1 MEIQIS
7 SKPRLSSRRFIG
19 RIYTSRFTSS
29 CTLPPSSLP
38 PSLQILSPTDEK
50 TVPVNESVQFR
61 RSRCDA
67 CSKWRY
73 SENFE
78 KVETRFAK
86 SDIPSRS
93 DRLNRDN
100 PSERSEHTSP
110 VSGIITLFRSK
121 PRYRSPCL
129 LFRAIPRRSSPI
141 DCFPLVRSPRSF
153 SPLKLTA
160 ASPFFSTS
168 ETISPCRIDRSDF
181 PDLLPLPPVP
191 LLLKIFLPA
200 LRSYVSL
207 LLLSILLCVVPWL

>member
-19 RIYTSRFTSS
+19 RIYTSRFTSF
-29 CTLPPSSLP
+29 PPPPP
-38 PSLQILSPTDEK
+38 PSLVPRPCGFFHRRTTRRRS
-50 TVPVNESVQFR
+50 PVNESVQFR

-67 CSKWRY
+67 CSKWRC

-121 PRYRSPCL
+121 PRYRSPRL
-129 LFRAIPRRSSPI
+129 LFRAIPLRSSPI
-141 DCFPLVRSPRSF
+141 DCFPLVRSR
-153 SPLKLTA
+153 
-160 ASPFFSTS
+160 
-168 ETISPCRIDRSDF
+168 
-181 PDLLPLPPVP
+181 V
-191 LLLKIFLPA
+191 
-200 LRSYVSL
+200 VSHR
-207 LLLSILLCVVPWL
+207 